1 MQPRRNHRLESEVRR
16 IAVRK
21 DLDSQLDAALEDT
34 FPCSDP
40 VSSLCA
46 EQKSAVPSTDA
57 SKGRPASKAH
67 GKPEE

>member
-1 MQPRRNHRLESEVRR
+1 MHPRRKDRPSEVRW
-16 IAVRK
+16 IEARK
-21 DLDSQLDAALEDT
+21 QLDSQLDAALADT

-46 EQKSAVPSTDA
+46 EQKSAVPLTDA
-57 SKGRPASKAH
+57 SNGRPASRAH